1 MKASKRKYDLVIVG
15 SGLSGASAAA
25 EAADQGLDTLLVE
38 KGRNLGGTGN
48 YVEGVLVVG
57 SDLQKAQGVTITAED
72 ILREEYDWTHGL
84 ADLRIWKSYL
94 QATKG
99 NFAWL
104 KSHGAQ
110 MTKLRTLGT
119 GENTW
124 HLFDG
129 HGKQAITEGLLPAA
143 RWQGVEIITSS
154 QVIRLEVDL
163 AGKISGLVIADYES
177 QTEYFVQTEHVI
189 LATGGYLNNPELLR
203 SHTSGNAKR
212 IIPVN
217 SGKNTGDGLK
227 LAWSIGAK
235 KFGMGMVMMFGGQVM
250 DQAEPGFKNWSRQI
264 NRAVTHEGPL
274 WVNER
279 GDRFTNEDCTDIWA
293 IAGNALIRQEKVY
306 AILNQE
312 EMRALSQQAFKN
324 TDLKY
329 DQLLADLQDDLE
341 QEKSYLTCGDSL
353 EELAQKLDLPHLLDS
368 VKRYN
373 ELAKG
378 GKDLDFGKDSRFLH
392 PLEAGSYYAFELG
405 IGAFCTM
412 GGLRTDLQNRVLDQE
427 GNWIRGLYTVG
438 NDGSAGLVGDTYG
451 VNIPGSEAGY
461 CVYSG
466 RVAAQDV
473 AEQLQ
478 LT

>member
-1 MKASKRKYDLVIVG
+1 
-15 SGLSGASAAA
+15 
-25 EAADQGLDTLLVE
+25 
-38 KGRNLGGTGN
+38 
-48 YVEGVLVVG
+48 
-57 SDLQKAQGVTITAED
+57 
-72 ILREEYDWTHGL
+72 
-84 ADLRIWKSYL
+84 
-94 QATKG
+94 
-99 NFAWL
+99 
-104 KSHGAQ
+104 
-110 MTKLRTLGT
+110 MTKLRILGT

-279 GDRFTNEDCTDIWA
+279 GTVLPTRIVPIF
-293 IAGNALIRQEKVY
+293 GR
-306 AILNQE
+306 
-312 EMRALSQQAFKN
+312 
-324 TDLKY
+324 
-329 DQLLADLQDDLE
+329 LLGML
-341 QEKSYLTCGDSL
+341 
-353 EELAQKLDLPHLLDS
+353 
-368 VKRYN
+368 
-373 ELAKG
+373 
-378 GKDLDFGKDSRFLH
+378 
-392 PLEAGSYYAFELG
+392 
-405 IGAFCTM
+405 
-412 GGLRTDLQNRVLDQE
+412 
-427 GNWIRGLYTVG
+427 
-438 NDGSAGLVGDTYG
+438 
-451 VNIPGSEAGY
+451 
-461 CVYSG
+461 
-466 RVAAQDV
+466 
-473 AEQLQ
+473 
-478 LT
+478 

>member
-94 QATKG
+94 QATK
-99 NFAWL
+99 
-104 KSHGAQ
+104 
-110 MTKLRTLGT
+110 
-119 GENTW
+119 
-124 HLFDG
+124 
-129 HGKQAITEGLLPAA
+129 
-143 RWQGVEIITSS
+143 GVEIITSS

-427 GNWIRGLYTVG
+427 GNWIRGLYAVG